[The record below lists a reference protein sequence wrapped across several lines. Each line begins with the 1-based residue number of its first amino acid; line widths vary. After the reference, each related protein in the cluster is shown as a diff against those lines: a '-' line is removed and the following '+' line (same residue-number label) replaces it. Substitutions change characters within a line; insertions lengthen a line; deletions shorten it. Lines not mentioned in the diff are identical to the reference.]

1 VLLRRNTVL
10 TGSERAGIGRRFHGT
25 LDVPSSYLAKEFP
38 HVVSRLGYDM
48 KYKGEGRYR

>member
-38 HVVSRLGYDM
+38 TCSLKVGLRH
-48 KYKGEGRYR
+48 EI